1 MSHMLI
7 VGTTW
12 WQVDS
17 RISFTIFNVIVKS
30 KNYKGYIFQS
40 YSFYNITNR
49 NRCAKTYAIKVN
61 SPVVESCTPINHL
74 DFLLCH
80 DSLIMLIG
88 LFCCLG
94 SSYLILGRGGG
105 CIRNSEKSNSPPL
118 MHLKKIQPPH
128 GLIFYIYPNSIV
140 FFNEDS
146 LFITFIKILPVRA

>member
-1 MSHMLI
+1 MLI

-80 DSLIMLIG
+80 DSLIMSIG

-94 SSYLILGRGGG
+94 SSYLILVRGGG

-118 MHLKKIQPPH
+118 MHLKKIQPPPWAH
-128 GLIFYIYPNSIV
+128 ILYIPKFNC
-140 FFNEDS
+140 FF
-146 LFITFIKILPVRA
+146 